1 MNGID
6 QAFNDRDS
14 LVHCRAQC
22 GVNRG
27 PAGADQGIGNSRG
40 ELRRQCAAGYRS
52 VSVAQVLGESE
63 GIVNR
68 AKTFAGD
75 DSGHLLD
82 VVAIHG
88 RRAHTS
94 GAGKQIVSGHGQS
107 RHVNNRVS
115 AGHARAG
122 EKNGDVDVLN

>member
-1 MNGID
+1 M
-6 QAFNDRDS
+6 
-14 LVHCRAQC
+14 
-22 GVNRG
+22 
-27 PAGADQGIGNSRG
+27 
-40 ELRRQCAAGYRS
+40 
-52 VSVAQVLGESE
+52 SVAQVFGESE
-63 GIVNR
+63 GIANS

-75 DSGHLLD
+75 DSGHLLN

-115 AGHARAG
+115 TGHTRAG
-122 EKNGDVDVLN
+122 KKNGDVDVLN

>member
-1 MNGID
+1 MNCID
-6 QAFNDRDS
+6 QTFNDWYS

-27 PAGADQGIGNSRG
+27 PAGANKGVGNSRG
-40 ELRRQCAAGYRS
+40 ELRRQCATGHRA

-63 GIVNR
+63 GIANR

-88 RRAHTS
+88 RRTYTS
-94 GAGKQIVSGHGQS
+94 GAGKQIVSGHRQS

-115 AGHARAG
+115 AGHACAG

>member
-6 QAFNDRDS
+6 QTFNDRDS

-22 GVNRG
+22 GINRG
-27 PAGADQGIGNSRG
+27 PARANKGIGNSRG
-40 ELRRQCAAGYRS
+40 ELRRQRATGHRAM
-52 VSVAQVLGESE
+52 SVAQVLGESE
-63 GIVNR
+63 GIANR

-75 DSGHLLD
+75 DSGHLLN

-94 GAGKQIVSGHGQS
+94 GAGKQIVSGDGQS

-122 EKNGDVDVLN
+122 EKNGNVDVLN